1 MRKLFTLSI
10 LCIALAAG
18 LYTQRVEVM
27 DWYRSVTAPALPKAV
42 EYEDIDQ
49 ISVIPLA
56 TRSFSEGG
64 SDSEGSPN
72 ESPQEAGDPSSAS
85 SAGLPQDDNDVVVED
100 PIQDEPVVD
109 EPVEEVSVLPV
120 SMNLAIPFTSQAPH
134 GNWDEPYQEACEE
147 ASVYMVHAYFTG
159 MDEGKIPSDTADQDL
174 LKIMEFEMELY
185 GFYKD
190 TTAEQTGMF
199 AELMYGHTYQV
210 LRDPT
215 VEEIQRKLVQGHPVI
230 VPAAGRL
237 LGNPYF
243 TAPGPLY
250 HMLVIRGY
258 TGDGQFIVNDP
269 GTSRGE
275 AYLYDFDTIMNAMHD
290 WNEEGEITDGGKVVL
305 VLSP

>member
-1 MRKLFTLSI
+1 MRKIFTLLI
-10 LCIALAAG
+10 LLIALAAG

-27 DWYRSVTAPALPKAV
+27 DWYRGAAAPELPEAVAYEEVVEQTDENEAIEEVTVEEPTAEPTEEEVEEPAV
-42 EYEDIDQ
+42 EQ
-49 ISVIPLA
+49 
-56 TRSFSEGG
+56 
-64 SDSEGSPN
+64 
-72 ESPQEAGDPSSAS
+72 
-85 SAGLPQDDNDVVVED
+85 
-100 PIQDEPVVD
+100 
-109 EPVEEVSVLPV
+109 EPVEEESVVEEPDQEEATLPV
-120 SMNLAIPFTSQAPH
+120 SMNLAVPFTSQAPS

-159 MDEGKIPSDTADQDL
+159 VDEGKIPADTADEDL
-174 LKIMEFEMELY
+174 LKVVEFEMELY

-199 AELMYGHTYQV
+199 AELMYGHAYQV

-215 VEEIQRKLVQGHPVI
+215 VEDIQRKLVQGHPVI

-258 TGDGQFIVNDP
+258 TQDGQFIVNDP
-269 GTSRGE
+269 GTSHGE
-275 AYLYDFDTIMNAMHD
+275 AYLYDFDTIMYAMHD
-290 WNEEGEITDGGKVVL
+290 WNEGGEITDGGKVVL